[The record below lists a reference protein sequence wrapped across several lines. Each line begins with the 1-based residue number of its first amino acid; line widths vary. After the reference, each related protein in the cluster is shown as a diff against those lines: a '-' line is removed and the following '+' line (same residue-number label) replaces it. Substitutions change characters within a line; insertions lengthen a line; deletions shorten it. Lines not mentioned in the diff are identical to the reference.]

1 MLEKFLK
8 GTYSFERQLGKNIVF
23 SKDEIAIIHKRKAFW
38 EKLVHIENLINLPYF
53 SQINQSELNMLLGEK
68 GFEAKEND
76 DLKEWEAM
84 DQAIRNKKYGSVDL
98 PKFKWI
104 NPTTQKAEDDTPF
117 INFFIPFIKYA
128 KGRLDEQINK
138 CGTRYLVNDNLQKDM
153 VKILIGHLYKLCIRV
168 LILELNVCREE
179 NQLQGENATERM
191 EFYSNVILKDEQ
203 YWEGLLVEYPVMYRL
218 ISKGVNN
225 WINNMCDLLT
235 RFSADQNYLCSIFR
249 DNSRS
254 FSIIKLDGDMS
265 DAHNGGKTVFKLTLS
280 NNKTIVYKPRS
291 LKLDRYFNEVLEWY
305 NSQCVKYPIY
315 QPKIID
321 RETYGWMEFIENKK
335 CQKESEL
342 EEYYY
347 KIGVMLG
354 LLYLLR
360 TTDIHYENIIAFSA
374 NPVLIDL
381 EALFHNRFHILEQ
394 NTAPGKIT
402 GIIEGSVRNVG
413 ILPNLTWHSKN
424 HGGVDISALGGDSN
438 QIVPMEMPVIK
449 DYLSDEIRIEYD
461 KGRLHSSNNR
471 PISDDKK
478 INIYNYRLSI
488 EGGFLEAY
496 STIKESMN
504 TFKQLVEIFKTVKVR
519 QIIRSTQQYST
530 LLNIGME
537 IYYAEKEENINK
549 KGIEKEI
556 QRIQLTNVS
565 FKYFKSGENI
575 LKRINISIKRG
586 EKIAIVGK
594 TGCGKSTLIKL
605 ILGLYKPTEGQLM
618 IDGNKITEL
627 DVNDYRK
634 HIGITMQEA
643 YFFDDTIEKN
653 IDISKKCE
661 KMQIQ
666 KAAQMARLDQDISC
680 MEKGYETRIGENGK
694 NLSGGQRQRLSI
706 ARALVKNPD
715 IIIFDEGTGQLDA
728 ITEKEIYK
736 ELKNNNITQIIVTH
750 RLSTI
755 KDADYIYLI
764 EQGEIVEQ
772 GMHKDLIETEGMYAK
787 MWKEQN

>member
-1 MLEKFLK
+1 
-8 GTYSFERQLGKNIVF
+8 
-23 SKDEIAIIHKRKAFW
+23 
-38 EKLVHIENLINLPYF
+38 
-53 SQINQSELNMLLGEK
+53 
-68 GFEAKEND
+68 
-76 DLKEWEAM
+76 
-84 DQAIRNKKYGSVDL
+84 
-98 PKFKWI
+98 
-104 NPTTQKAEDDTPF
+104 
-117 INFFIPFIKYA
+117 
-128 KGRLDEQINK
+128 
-138 CGTRYLVNDNLQKDM
+138 
-153 VKILIGHLYKLCIRV
+153 
-168 LILELNVCREE
+168 
-179 NQLQGENATERM
+179 
-191 EFYSNVILKDEQ
+191 
-203 YWEGLLVEYPVMYRL
+203 
-218 ISKGVNN
+218 
-225 WINNMCDLLT
+225 
-235 RFSADQNYLCSIFR
+235 
-249 DNSRS
+249 
-254 FSIIKLDGDMS
+254 MS

-504 TFKQLVEIFKTVKVR
+504 TFKQLVEIFKTVKV
-519 QIIRSTQQYST
+519 
-530 LLNIGME
+530 
-537 IYYAEKEENINK
+537 
-549 KGIEKEI
+549 
-556 QRIQLTNVS
+556 
-565 FKYFKSGENI
+565 
-575 LKRINISIKRG
+575 
-586 EKIAIVGK
+586 VGK

-706 ARALVKNPD
+706 ANSLVRRYTTLNQQESHNQDKIVLKGMSINKSNREV
-715 IIIFDEGTGQLDA
+715 IVQNNQIELTGKEFDLLLFLAMNKGKVYTKRQ
-728 ITEKEIYK
+728 
-736 ELKNNNITQIIVTH
+736 
-750 RLSTI
+750 
-755 KDADYIYLI
+755 IYLQVWSDEYAFDDSNIMSFVSKLRKKI
-764 EQGEIVEQ
+764 EPDPEHPFYIQTVRGVGYRFNSEV
-772 GMHKDLIETEGMYAK
+772 
-787 MWKEQN
+787 